1 MAKNLVK
8 ITPLEKWVLLFT
20 ALFAAG
26 TLLWFFLAPGEA
38 VSFTGTG
45 TPETVQEVP
54 EPAAPGMLEGEVLD
68 LNTAT
73 LSDLTRLPN
82 IGESRAQDILD
93 WRAAHGG
100 FTSVEELLDVKG
112 IGEGI
117 LSQLRPY
124 VTVGTAEEGGD
135 HGTDPGG

>member
-26 TLLWFFLAPGEA
+26 TLLWFFLAQGEA
-38 VSFTGTG
+38 VTFTGTG

-82 IGESRAQDILD
+82 IGESRAQAILD